1 MILYSEQ
8 FVQLNLHDVR
18 KWQNS
23 LENHSPVKN
32 TNILTVKALYLEPLI
47 NKHLS

>member
-1 MILYSEQ
+1 MILYSVQ
-8 FVQLNLHDVR
+8 FVQLNLYVR

-23 LENHSPVKN
+23 RKNQAPVKN
-32 TNILTVKALYLEPLI
+32 TNIFTVKALYLEPLI